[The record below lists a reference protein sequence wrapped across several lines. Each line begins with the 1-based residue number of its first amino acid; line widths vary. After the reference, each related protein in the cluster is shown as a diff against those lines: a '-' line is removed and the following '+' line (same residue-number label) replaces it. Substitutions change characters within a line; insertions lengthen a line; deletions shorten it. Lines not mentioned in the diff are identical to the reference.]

1 MISGIVTVFEFTVF
15 EVTVFELLS
24 WRLSFDQF
32 QKQWPE
38 EIG

>member
-24 WRLSFDQF
+24 WRFSFDQF